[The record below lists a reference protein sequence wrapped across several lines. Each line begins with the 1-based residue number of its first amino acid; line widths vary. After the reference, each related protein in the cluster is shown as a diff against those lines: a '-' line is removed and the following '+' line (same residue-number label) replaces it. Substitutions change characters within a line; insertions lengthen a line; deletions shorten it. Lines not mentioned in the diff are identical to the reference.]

1 MPWLGRRDYHA
12 YTGGSVMKVTQQKA
26 MDAVVGFLEQEMSKM
41 TNPVTRAVSMFSVG
55 VMASNT
61 DNLAQKASMLGIMD
75 ADGMVDTDLVRSG
88 FSMMFRNGNTV
99 DLLGLK
105 FSQADGDTSSV
116 CSRCNGRI
124 GEGSVRKG
132 GAFLLLFDI

>member
-1 MPWLGRRDYHA
+1 
-12 YTGGSVMKVTQQKA
+12 MKVTPQKA
-26 MDAVVGFLEQEMSKM
+26 VESVVSFLDRELMNVS
-41 TNPVTRAVSMFSVG
+41 NPVTRAVSMFTVG

-61 DNLAQKASMLGIMD
+61 EGLVQKASMLGIMD

-105 FSQADGDTSSV
+105 FSQSDGDSLIRMLES
-116 CSRCNGRI
+116 
-124 GEGSVRKG
+124 
-132 GAFLLLFDI
+132 

>member
-1 MPWLGRRDYHA
+1 
-12 YTGGSVMKVTQQKA
+12 MKVTPQKA
-26 MDAVVGFLEQEMSKM
+26 VDSVVSFLEQEMSKM
-41 TNPVTRAVSMFSVG
+41 TNPVTRAVSMFTVG

-61 DNLAQKASMLGIMD
+61 EGLVQKASMLGIMD

-105 FSQADGDTSSV
+105 FSQADG
-116 CSRCNGRI
+116 
-124 GEGSVRKG
+124 EE
-132 GAFLLLFDI
+132 LLRRLEM

>member
-1 MPWLGRRDYHA
+1 
-12 YTGGSVMKVTQQKA
+12 MKVTQQKA

-41 TNPVTRAVSMFSVG
+41 TNPVTRAVSMFTVG
-55 VMASNT
+55 VMVSNT
-61 DNLAQKASMLGIMD
+61 EGLVQKASMLGIMD

-105 FSQADGDTSSV
+105 FSQSDGDSLIRMLET
-116 CSRCNGRI
+116 
-124 GEGSVRKG
+124 
-132 GAFLLLFDI
+132 